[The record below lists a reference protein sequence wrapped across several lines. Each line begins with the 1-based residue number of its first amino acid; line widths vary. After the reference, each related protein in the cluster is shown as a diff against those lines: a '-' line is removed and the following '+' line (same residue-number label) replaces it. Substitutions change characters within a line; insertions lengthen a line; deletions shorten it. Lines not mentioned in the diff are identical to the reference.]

1 MKTGRVFWG
10 ALLVAVG
17 FLFLLDRL
25 LPSGVDVGSV
35 WKLWPLVLILWGVSK
50 LVTQRAIKL
59 TVTIVAALLLA
70 CTIFWAVSLAWIHGD
85 DEEWGPDPYVDE
97 FSEPYDPGIE
107 RATLSL
113 DFGAGT
119 FRLTGT
125 TPELFSASISTNI
138 GRYGL
143 HTEISDRKADVRFS
157 LEGTNR
163 TWRFGQSRNK
173 VDVRL
178 SDAPVWDIDI
188 NCGATKGEL
197 DLSPFRLENLT
208 IDAGA
213 ASLTIILGTL
223 VPETRV
229 SVDAGASSL
238 RIEVPAAAGCE
249 ITTETGLTSRR
260 FPGFERIEDD
270 IYRTENFDSA
280 NTKIYID
287 IEAGV
292 SSVRVERY

>member
-1 MKTGRVFWG
+1 MKTGRIFWG
-10 ALLVAVG
+10 VLLVGVG
-17 FLFLLDRL
+17 LLFLLDRL
-25 LPSGVDVGSV
+25 LVSGIDVGGV

-50 LVTQRAIKL
+50 LVTQKAVKVAV
-59 TVTIVAALLLA
+59 TVVAALLLA

-85 DEEWGPDPYVDE
+85 DEDWGPDPYVDE
-97 FSEPYDPGIE
+97 FTEPYDPGVD
-107 RATLSL
+107 RATLTM

-119 FRLTGT
+119 FRLNGT
-125 TPELFSASISTNI
+125 TPELFTASTSTNI

-143 HTEISDRKADVRFS
+143 HTEVSGGKADVRFS

-163 TWRFGQSRNK
+163 TWRFGESRNR
-173 VDVRL
+173 VDMRL

-188 NCGATKGEL
+188 DCGAAKAEL
-197 DLSPFRLENLT
+197 DFSPYKLESLT

-213 ASLTIILGTL
+213 ASLTITLGAL
-223 VPETRV
+223 VPETRM

-238 RIEVPAAAGCE
+238 RIEIPAAAGCE

-270 IYRTENFDSA
+270 IYRTENFSSA
-280 NTKIYID
+280 DKKIYID